1 MSTEKSNRPI
11 RAAFIH
17 PDLGIGG
24 AERLVVDAALGLQ
37 EQGYEVK
44 FFTSHCDKTHCFEEI
59 ADGTLKVEVFGDEL
73 PTNIGNKFFIVFANL
88 RQLYLVWQLYRT
100 KQLDHYDIYI
110 VDQLSTC
117 LPILHIISRAKLL
130 FYCHFPDMFLSQ
142 RTSFVKQMYRIPFD
156 LFEQF
161 SLSCA
166 DKLVVNSKFTR
177 SMYHKAFKLLRSEP
191 EVVYPCV
198 DLAFTPIEDVD
209 RKLYDLMIGNDDKYF
224 LSINRYE
231 GKKNIKLALRSFAL
245 SRESSNEHSK
255 LVIAGGY
262 DSVVL
267 ENVNYLKELEEEA
280 KALKIPYTTIHY
292 ADFAKNKDFATI
304 DALDKKIIFLTS
316 ISTSLKELLLSNMEM
331 LLYTPTNEHFGI
343 VPLEA
348 MKHGK
353 PVLATN
359 TGGPLETVVSYIPRK
374 NEDETTG
381 WLRAPIPGSWSNV
394 INDFES
400 CSGIDF
406 KSNGEKRLKKYYT
419 RDVMTSEFERHIDS
433 IVWKPKTKHYWEN
446 IVFALFRLII
456 HGIIVTVMPGAS
468 LPFAFL
474 AGLSLLYFHDGM
486 GTLYWGFIFF
496 LTSDLFAS
504 LFSEE
509 KMQSTI

>member
-1 MSTEKSNRPI
+1 MSEEKSNRQPKV
-11 RAAFIH
+11 AFIH

-37 EQGYEVK
+37 DQGYEVK

-59 ADGTLKVEVFGDEL
+59 ADGTLQVEVFGDEL

-100 KQLDHYDIYI
+100 KQLDNYDIYI

-117 LPILHIISRAKLL
+117 LPILHVISRAKLL

-142 RTSFVKQMYRIPFD
+142 RTSLLKKLYRIPFD

-161 SLSCA
+161 SLSSA
-166 DKLVVNSKFTR
+166 DKLVVNSRFTR
-177 SMYHKAFKLLRSEP
+177 SMYHKAFKLLRNEP

-198 DLAFTPIEDVD
+198 DLAFTTVDDVD
-209 RKLYDLMIGNDDKYF
+209 RKLYDVLIGSEDKYY

-231 GKKNIKLALRSFAL
+231 SKKNIKLALRAFAL
-245 SRESSNEHSK
+245 SKESSNQHAK
-255 LVIAGGY
+255 LIVAGGY

-267 ENVNYLKELEEEA
+267 ENVKYLEELEAEA
-280 KALKIPYTTIHY
+280 KALKISHCTIHY
-292 ADFAKNKDFATI
+292 SDFAKTQDLSTI
-304 DALDKKIIFLTS
+304 DALDKNIIFLTS

-359 TGGPLETVVSYIPRK
+359 TGGPLETVVSYVPGK
-374 NEDETTG
+374 NEDEATG

-394 INDFES
+394 IDDFVS
-400 CSGIDF
+400 CSKIDF
-406 KSNGEKRLKKYYT
+406 KANGEKRVRQHYT

-433 IVWKPKTKHYWEN
+433 IVWKPKTKLFWEN
-446 IVFALFRLII
+446 IVFALLRLII
-456 HGIIVTVMPGAS
+456 HGIIITVKPDAS

-474 AGLSLLYFHDGM
+474 AGFSLLYMHDGM
-486 GTLYWGFIFF
+486 GTMYWGFIFF

-504 LFSEE
+504 FLSDE
-509 KMQSTI
+509 KVSGAK